1 MTVKL
6 TALDRSVWIVYYATS
21 VTPRRLLL
29 SMLSNWVIGE
39 VSMGREQWEV
49 WHDDYQDYWEGDRC
63 IWDYAEEY
71 HEDDISKY
79 KEERD
84 QSDE

>member
-1 MTVKL
+1 
-6 TALDRSVWIVYYATS
+6 
-21 VTPRRLLL
+21 
-29 SMLSNWVIGE
+29 
-39 VSMGREQWEV
+39 MGREQWEV

-71 HEDDISKY
+71 HEEDDISKY

-84 QSDE
+84 SGEEG